1 MVMPVPQTLLDEAL
15 AGSAQAMLDVGR
27 HHAEGKGVPYDLEA
41 AFEWF
46 SLASRLEHPGAL
58 LEVALAKEYGFGT
71 DRDLDGA
78 FAYYMQAALLHPK
91 PLPFSLRGVVLTQAL
106 CLEKHRGQLALAEAG
121 FAHAQWAFVY
131 GPTRN
136 HRLRSS
142 KDAPKWIRMAAALGY
157 PPALQAMAWMISAGE
172 GTAEEREHQLEW
184 HLKAYEH
191 DKLMAK
197 SISMLYEEPG
207 RLSAT
212 VRLPQ
217 DKGEEARWNQIWEE
231 HIRERRVRE
240 VAAGSVHEAKRLA
253 ENYLHGTDG
262 AKQDDA
268 AAMQWFRRASELGCS
283 WSTGQIGKMYLAGAG
298 VTPDVAVGLAWLDR
312 QYERTFF
319 DGTTIPDQ
327 GLVYHWAMRTVVEG
341 YLDDLD
347 EDELFSWLQQRT
359 RVHVPGCGALQGSYY
374 GDSESARVAA
384 HVCKVFV
391 PHVHAPGLLD
401 RKTRR
406 IVEVRAGRIARLME
420 RQKAAMVERAK
431 EGDAPSQ
438 FWFSKSFT
446 RYKRRGGRA
455 LQWLLKSAEQGFSPA
470 QYEAGKA
477 YVEGDGAPISEPDAR
492 KWLLR
497 ASYQANSWAQAEL
510 IRVLNGTQFW
520 GDRGEGVERKPAK
533 EDILEAYAWSIA
545 CRRRLDEFAP
555 YAGFSAEEV
564 LAAYRRAE
572 EIRREL
578 AKVAP
583 A

>member
-1 MVMPVPQTLLDEAL
+1 MPIPQTLLDQAL
-15 AGSAQAMLDVGR
+15 AGGAQAMLDVGR
-27 HHAEGKGVPYDLEA
+27 HHAEGRGVPYDLEA

-46 SLASRLEHPGAL
+46 SLASRLDHPGAL

-78 FAYYMQAALLHPK
+78 FAIYMQAALLHPK

-136 HRLRSS
+136 HRWRSS

-172 GTAEEREHQLEW
+172 GTAEERGQQLAW
-184 HLKAYEH
+184 HLKSYEH

-207 RLSAT
+207 RLSAS
-212 VRLPQ
+212 VGLPP
-217 DKGEEARWNQIWEE
+217 DKEEETKWNLIWEG

-253 ENYLHGTDG
+253 ESYLHGTNG
-262 AKQDDA
+262 VEQDYA
-268 AAMQWFRRASELGCS
+268 AAMRWLRRASELGCS
-283 WSTGQIGKMYLAGAG
+283 WSIGQIGKMYLAGAG
-298 VTPDVAVGLAWLDR
+298 VPPDATEGLAWLDR
-312 QYERTFF
+312 QYERTYCH
-319 DGTTIPDQ
+319 GTTIPDQ
-327 GLVYHWAMRTVVEG
+327 GLVFHWAMRTVVEG

-347 EDELFSWLQQRT
+347 EDELFNWLQQRT
-359 RVHVPGCGALQGSYY
+359 RVHVSGCGALQGSYY

-391 PHVHAPGLLD
+391 PHVHAPGVLD
-401 RKTRR
+401 PKTRR
-406 IVEVRAGRIARLME
+406 LVEVRAGRIARLME
-420 RQKAAMVERAK
+420 RQKAAMVVRAK
-431 EGDAPSQ
+431 EGDASAQ

-477 YVEGDGAPISEPDAR
+477 YVEGDGAPISESDAR
-492 KWLLR
+492 KWLIK
-497 ASYQANSWAQAEL
+497 ASYQGHAWAQSEL

-520 GDRGEGVERKPAK
+520 GDRGEGAERKPAK

-545 CRRRLDEFAP
+545 CRRRSDELAP
-555 YAGFSAEEV
+555 YEGFSSEEV

-572 EIRREL
+572 EIRGRL
-578 AKVAP
+578 AKVVP